1 MPDKLPADQLW
12 QEWVKK
18 ADEDELNIK
27 SILKHRDGTS
37 NWVGFLA
44 QQMAEKYMKGLLV
57 FHKQGYPK
65 IHDLLRI
72 ASLIAPSA
80 ENILVFDEELRRLS
94 RLYIIDRYPGEMAEL
109 SWKEAED
116 AYAAAQRIKE
126 FVLSEIAKKP
136 AGIDN

>member
-18 ADEDELNIK
+18 ADENELNIK

-44 QQMAEKYMKGLLV
+44 QQMAEKYLKALLV
-57 FHKQGYPK
+57 FHKRGYPK

-72 ASLIAPSA
+72 ASLIAPLA
-80 ENILVFDEELRRLS
+80 ENVLAFDEELRRLT

-116 AYAAAQRIKE
+116 AYAAARRIKE
-126 FVLSEIAKKP
+126 FVLSEIAKNP
-136 AGIDN
+136 AGG